1 MTLKDRTI
9 EAIRDLPEDAD
20 IQQVMR
26 EIAFIAG
33 IDQASRELDQ
43 GQGMTADEAKEWG
56 LIDQV
61 IEKREVGEDA

>member
-43 GQGMTADEAKEWG
+43 GQGMTADEAKDY
-56 LIDQV
+56 L
-61 IEKREVGEDA
+61 RACLTR